1 MSNDFVKNL
10 LASSGKTG
18 GNILSNALAYSLAT
32 HGDKA
37 IGRGLQM
44 AGDLAGLFFGLGSPG
59 PTGPNL
65 AEGQTA
71 VGIPGALGDAT
82 FSALTDTQPTSKA
95 SGYTYGGAVPVKT
108 YAAPEGSDKAYLSAI
123 KKTAENP
130 NSFMGGVT
138 QMMYDNPEIVS
149 NLVRYGTP
157 VAGLGAAALGLHMAS
172 KPRSDYALAV
182 QGNPYLGN
190 TGNANIDA
198 AQASAYYQ
206 QQTAE
211 MKFQHQMALQ
221 QARLNA
227 QTPANQPGSV
237 PIGMGATAPA
247 LGVAGS
253 IPGIDTDLAAVGR
266 SIFGTGLRA

>member
-1 MSNDFVKNL
+1 MNPAATEFLKQ
-10 LASSGKTG
+10 SGKVG
-18 GNILSNALAYSLAT
+18 GNVLSNALAYSLAT

-82 FSALTDTQPTSKA
+82 FSALTDTVPTSKA
-95 SGYTYGGAVPVKT
+95 SGYTHGGAVPVKT

-130 NSFMGGVT
+130 DSFMGGVT
-138 QMMYDNPEIVS
+138 QMMYDNPETVS

-157 VAGLGAAALGLHMAS
+157 AVGLGAAALGLHMAS

-182 QGNPYLGN
+182 QGNPHLGS

-198 AQASAYYQ
+198 AAASAYYQ
-206 QQTAE
+206 QQTAQ
-211 MKFQHQMALQ
+211 MKFEHQMQLQ
-221 QARLNA
+221 QARQQA
-227 QTPANQPGSV
+227 QTPGIQNYGGG
-237 PIGMGATAPA
+237 GMA
-247 LGVAGS
+247 AGS
-253 IPGIDTDLAAVGR
+253 PGLDVLDHMGR
-266 SIFGTGLRA
+266 AIYGTGLRL

>member
-1 MSNDFVKNL
+1 MSLAQTAGTEFVKRGSRLGADIVSNAIAYA
-10 LASSGKTG
+10 LAS
-18 GNILSNALAYSLAT
+18 

-44 AGDLAGLFFGLGSPG
+44 AGDVSNLFLGLASPG

-65 AEGQTA
+65 REGETA

-82 FSALTDTQPTSKA
+82 FSALTDTEPTTKA
-95 SGYTYGGAVPVKT
+95 SGYTHGGAVPVKT

-138 QMMYDNPEIVS
+138 QMMYDNPETVS

-182 QGNPYLGN
+182 QGNPHLGN
-190 TGNANIDA
+190 TGNPNIDA

-211 MKFQHQMALQ
+211 MKFNHQMQLQ
-221 QARLNA
+221 AMRQNA
-227 QTPANQPGSV
+227 QTPANQPYG
-237 PIGMGATAPA
+237 G
-247 LGVAGS
+247 GVSGS
-253 IPGIDTDLAAVGR
+253 IPGIDADLAQVGR

>member
-1 MSNDFVKNL
+1 MNPAATEFLK
-10 LASSGKTG
+10 ASGKVS
-18 GNILSNALAYSLAT
+18 GNVLSNALALSLAT

-37 IGRGLQM
+37 VGRGLQM

-82 FSALTDTQPTSKA
+82 FSALTDTQPTAKA
-95 SGYTYGGAVPVKT
+95 SGYTHGGAVPVKT

-130 NSFMGGVT
+130 NSFMGGAT
-138 QMMYDNPEIVS
+138 QMMYDNPETVA

-157 VAGLGAAALGLHMAS
+157 AVGLGAAALGLHMAS

-182 QGNPYLGN
+182 QGNPHLGS

-198 AQASAYYQ
+198 AAASAYYQ
-206 QQTAE
+206 QQTAQ
-211 MKFQHQMALQ
+211 MKFEHQMQLQ
-221 QARLNA
+221 QARQQA
-227 QTPANQPGSV
+227 QTPGIQNYGGTS
-237 PIGMGATAPA
+237 
-247 LGVAGS
+247 GS
-253 IPGIDTDLAAVGR
+253 IPGIDADLAAVGR

>member
-1 MSNDFVKNL
+1 MAPLNPAAVAGTEFLKRG
-10 LASSGKTG
+10 ARTG
-18 GNILSNALAYSLAT
+18 ADIFTNALAYSLAT

-65 AEGQTA
+65 REGETA
-71 VGIPGALGDAT
+71 VGIPGALGDAA
-82 FSALTDTQPTSKA
+82 FSALTDTPQPTTKA
-95 SGYTYGGAVPVKT
+95 SGYTHGGAVPVKT

-123 KKTAENP
+123 KKTAEKP
-130 NSFMGGVT
+130 DSFMGGVT
-138 QMMYDNPEIVS
+138 QMMYDNPETVS

-157 VAGLGAAALGLHMAS
+157 VAGLGAAAVGLHMAS

-182 QGNPYLGN
+182 QGNPHLGN
-190 TGNANIDA
+190 TGNPNIDA

-211 MKFQHQMALQ
+211 MKFNHQMQLQ
-221 QARLNA
+221 AMRQNA
-227 QTPANQPGSV
+227 QTPANQPYG
-237 PIGMGATAPA
+237 G
-247 LGVAGS
+247 GVTGS
-253 IPGIDTDLAAVGR
+253 IPGIDQDLASVGR

>member
-1 MSNDFVKNL
+1 MNPAATEFLK
-10 LASSGKTG
+10 ASGKVG
-18 GNILSNALAYSLAT
+18 GNVLSNALAYALAT

-44 AGDLAGLFFGLGSPG
+44 AGDVSNLFLGLASPG

-65 AEGQTA
+65 REGETA

-82 FSALTDTQPTSKA
+82 FSALTDTVPTSKA
-95 SGYTYGGAVPVKT
+95 SGYTHGGAVPVKT

-138 QMMYDNPEIVS
+138 QMMYDNPETVS

-157 VAGLGAAALGLHMAS
+157 AVGLGAAALGLHMAS

-182 QGNPYLGN
+182 QGNPHLGN
-190 TGNANIDA
+190 TGNPNIDA
-198 AQASAYYQ
+198 AAASAYYQ
-206 QQTAE
+206 QQTAQ
-211 MKFQHQMALQ
+211 MKFEHQMQLQ
-221 QARLNA
+221 QARQNA
-227 QTPANQPGSV
+227 QTPANQPYG
-237 PIGMGATAPA
+237 G
-247 LGVAGS
+247 GVSGS
-253 IPGIDTDLAAVGR
+253 IPGIDADLAAVGR